1 MEFPQELMIGVFNE
15 DDGMFAV
22 EQHALQVGYIGDAMN
37 PIEYYSDEEFKKR
50 FRFTKKAIAEYIL
63 PRVSAHLTKD
73 TARGYGF
80 TA

>member
-1 MEFPQELMIGVFNE
+1 
-15 DDGMFAV
+15 
-22 EQHALQVGYIGDAMN
+22 MN

-73 TARGYGF
+73 TARGLPVSPLYDILVALRF
-80 TA
+80 YATSSMRVM